1 MTVYIGEIET
11 FPHVKP
17 DKAQVVKIGEECMEV
32 YSAWEDWESTHD
44 YELLPFLVDEIADV
58 IQACANLAV
67 ACGVDDMRPAMA
79 ECEQR
84 NRERGRYE

>member
-1 MTVYIGEIET
+1 MTVYLGEIET
-11 FPHVKP
+11 FPNVKA

-32 YSAWEDWESTHD
+32 YSAWEDWESAHD
-44 YELLPFLVDEIADV
+44 YELLPHLVDECADT
-58 IQACANLAV
+58 IQAICNLLA
-67 ACGVDDMRPAMA
+67 ALGVDDMRPAMA